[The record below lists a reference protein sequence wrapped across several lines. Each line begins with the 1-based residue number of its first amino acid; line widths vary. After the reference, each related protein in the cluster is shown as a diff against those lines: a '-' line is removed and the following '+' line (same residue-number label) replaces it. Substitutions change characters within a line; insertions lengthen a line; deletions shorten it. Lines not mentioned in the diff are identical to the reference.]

1 MSVFS
6 HVDASDDPDA
16 AVDYLDRI
24 AGAQRGMKH
33 YAAAAHAGR
42 RPRGF
47 VLDVGCG
54 AGHDM
59 GLLQGAGLQTIGIDP
74 SLTMVRTAARRG
86 LSPLIQAAGERL
98 PFQAR
103 SLDGCRIERVLIHI
117 EDPVALLT
125 EVERCLTPGA
135 LLTVFEP
142 DWSHYLVRD
151 DGEMTPTVWLAP
163 VRHSDAGSR
172 LWDWVEAAGFAVLD
186 RIEELSLW
194 RSLGTLRSVIDLDAA
209 IMRAIADGRIDQR
222 AASDW
227 HARQVANDAHGEFLS
242 LMPKVQIVAERSE

>member
-6 HVDASDDPDA
+6 SVDASDNPEA

-42 RPRGF
+42 RPQGF

-59 GLLQGAGLQTIGIDP
+59 ILLQKAGLRTVGIDP
-74 SLTMVRTAARRG
+74 SLTMVHAAARRG
-86 LSPLIQAAGERL
+86 TSPLIQAAGEQL
-98 PFQAR
+98 PFRAR
-103 SLDGCRIERVLIHI
+103 SLAGCRIERVLIHV
-117 EDPVALLT
+117 EDPVALLS
-125 EVERCLTPGA
+125 EVAGCLTRGA

-142 DWSHYLVRD
+142 DWSRYLVRD
-151 DGEMTPTVWLAP
+151 DGEMAPAAWLAP
-163 VRHSDAGSR
+163 VRHADAGSQ
-172 LWDWVEAAGFAVLD
+172 LWGWVEAAGFVVLD
-186 RIEELSLW
+186 RVEELSVW
-194 RSLGTLRSVIDLDAA
+194 RSFNTLRSVIDLDGA
-209 IMRAIADGRIDQR
+209 IARGVADGRVHDA
-222 AASDW
+222 AASAW
-227 HARQVANDAHGEFLS
+227 HARQAANHANGEFLS